1 MMMVS
6 DDCLVECN
14 IDDDS
19 DEDEGGEEQMNTP
32 PPPPEF
38 ASKVPTLAPR
48 PPTPVPRPLT
58 PPPKTPTPSTA
69 STTPTPTCPVN
80 RDPHGINQHLK
91 VEVSDVLAEPATPH
105 SIDKVWL
112 YSVVGFE
119 RARIWTYRC
128 LSLLLAVPFAFLCGV
143 FLAILACLH
152 VWWKHFKHVTHIWS
166 NPNQSCHS
174 RCATEPPAVTEAFA
188 PIKRLPVL
196 VARDHQ
202 KPYVTNT
209 QCSLCDK
216 RNDEIIEVCG
226 ALHTAEQH
234 LPSMP
239 AVLVFV
245 HCQCFHRSLL
255 FVSRS
260 LLQSDRHFTVEQGL
274 ASAQRQRGCMN
285 VRHME

>member
-38 ASKVPTLAPR
+38 ASKAPTLAPR

-69 STTPTPTCPVN
+69 SPTPTPTCPVS
-80 RDPHGINQHLK
+80 RDPYGINQHLK
-91 VEVSDVLAEPATPH
+91 VEVSDVLAEPATPR
-105 SIDKVWL
+105 SIDIVWL

-119 RARIWTYRC
+119 RARFWTYRC

-143 FLAILACLH
+143 FLAVLACLH
-152 VWWKHFKHVTHIWS
+152 VCIRIHQTSI
-166 NPNQSCHS
+166 
-174 RCATEPPAVTEAFA
+174 
-188 PIKRLPVL
+188 VL

-202 KPYVTNT
+202 KPYATNT
-209 QCSLCDK
+209 QCSSLGDK
-216 RNDEIIEVCG
+216 RNDEIAEVCG

-255 FVSRS
+255 FLSRS
-260 LLQSDRHFTVEQGL
+260 LLQSDRRYTVEQGL

>member
-152 VWWKHFKHVTHIWS
+152 VWFVVPCIQLS
-166 NPNQSCHS
+166 N
-174 RCATEPPAVTEAFA
+174 TF
-188 PIKRLPVL
+188 LPCL
-196 VARDHQ
+196 R
-202 KPYVTNT
+202 
-209 QCSLCDK
+209 SLCLCTVNVFIAPFCSSLALCCSQIAISLSNKDWHPLRDK
-216 RNDEIIEVCG
+216 E
-226 ALHTAEQH
+226 
-234 LPSMP
+234 
-239 AVLVFV
+239 AV
-245 HCQCFHRSLL
+245 
-255 FVSRS
+255 
-260 LLQSDRHFTVEQGL
+260 
-274 ASAQRQRGCMN
+274 
-285 VRHME
+285 